1 MRLPQMPTSL
11 PSTHDLVAVVREF
24 LERDLLPATGLDD
37 DKRFNVRIAINLLA
51 TVERELRLGPQA
63 DAAEAERLAAL
74 VKAENSISDKNRLL
88 SQAIRAGA
96 ISIDDPLLL
105 EHLRHTL
112 TDTLRINNPK
122 WLDEK

>member
-1 MRLPQMPTSL
+1 MPTSL
-11 PSTHDLVAVVREF
+11 PSAPDLVAVVREF
-24 LERDLLPATGLDD
+24 LENDLLPVAGLDD
-37 DKRFNVRIAINLLA
+37 DKRFNVRVAINLLA

>member
-1 MRLPQMPTSL
+1 MPTSL
-11 PSTHDLVAVVREF
+11 PSAVDLVAVVREF
-24 LERDLLPATGLDD
+24 LESDLLTATGLDD

-74 VKAENSISDKNRLL
+74 VKAGNSISDKNRRL

-96 ISIDDPLLL
+96 IRIDDPLLL

-112 TDTLRINNPK
+112 TDTLRNNKPK
-122 WLDEK
+122 WLDQK